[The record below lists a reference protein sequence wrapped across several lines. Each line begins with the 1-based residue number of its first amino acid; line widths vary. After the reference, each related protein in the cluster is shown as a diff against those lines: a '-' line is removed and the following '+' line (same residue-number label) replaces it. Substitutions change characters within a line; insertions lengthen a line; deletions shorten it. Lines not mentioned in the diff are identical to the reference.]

1 MEIGPKTQNWT
12 RNSNGTKTRD
22 QTLSPLNPDPDCQT
36 LIWSFLIKIREYT
49 FNRKLKMILSN
60 HDNLHVGEIMWYQI
74 TTFIVITG
82 FDPPRYFLNH
92 PSDLW
97 IKSNVKFIDPI
108 TDWFWKF
115 KSPWEM
121 RIWFFWRDLWCPRLV
136 PTAKLSTSN
145 SQINVAVGQILI
157 LQSRLPLTSFKLYS
171 NRKCEKTPKDK
182 PWDIFKGTLRQNI
195 QW

>member
-12 RNSNGTKTRD
+12 RNSNGT
-22 QTLSPLNPDPDCQT
+22 QNPGSNLQSTKSGPGSRSDCQT

-60 HDNLHVGEIMWYQI
+60 HDNLHVGEIKWYQI
-74 TTFIVITG
+74 ATFIVITG
-82 FDPPRYFLNH
+82 FGLMYNPPRIFLNH
-92 PSDLW
+92 PFDLW

-157 LQSRLPLTSFKLYS
+157 LQSRLPLTSFKLY
-171 NRKCEKTPKDK
+171 
-182 PWDIFKGTLRQNI
+182 
-195 QW
+195 